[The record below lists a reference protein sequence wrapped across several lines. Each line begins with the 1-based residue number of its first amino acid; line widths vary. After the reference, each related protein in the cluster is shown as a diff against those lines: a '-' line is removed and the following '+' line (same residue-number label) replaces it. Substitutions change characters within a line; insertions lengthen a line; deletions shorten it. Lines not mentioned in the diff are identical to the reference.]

1 VAVNDGA
8 RDVDQLAVCG
18 TGMAAEHVEAI
29 LALVRDQNAQMLGL
43 ALGHLRFPD
52 GPVYPSRGPFDT
64 GVQWC

>member
-1 VAVNDGA
+1 MAVNDGA

-18 TGMAAEHVEAI
+18 TSMAAKHVEAI

-52 GPVYPSRGPFDT
+52 GRVYPSRGPFDT